1 MIFVDIDFRT
11 KKMANIFNSEKALY
25 KEYGSR
31 MARVI
36 MMRLAVLK
44 NARVLALVPTSP
56 PDRLHQLTGNRKG
69 RFAVDLVQPYRLIL
83 APSNE
88 PIPLKEDGGIDRDR
102 VTAITVLDVVDYH

>member
-1 MIFVDIDFRT
+1 MDIAFRT
-11 KKMANIFNSEKALY
+11 KKMGKVFNSEKALH

-56 PDRLHQLTGNRKG
+56 PDKLHRLTENRKG
-69 RFAVDLVQPYRLIL
+69 QFAVYLVHPYRLIL